1 MTTLIARAPF
11 ARGLALVATPTLAV
25 GLMASAAAA
34 GAAGYYVGQNTT
46 EGATVMSADG
56 STSHQLGSQ
65 LRAVA
70 GDGSV
75 HVLSAQVTPTRT
87 AAVVVDGES
96 GIGRIVTVDPKDAKI
111 GIYAGNG
118 SVVVHADSKYSLRD
132 IVTGASTRLSDV
144 PEPLTGDRAVT
155 AVTGT
160 VDGALVATEDVPPAG
175 GSGELSAHI
184 WKLTTSVTQQI
195 THVSG
200 HRAVAVAATGGSIDA
215 ILAAGDGALTHMTI
229 SGGVTT
235 QQPMNLTLTP
245 GISAVDLGYAHQGDV
260 YSPVLALTGADGTK
274 VYDMAGLLLNTYN
287 TGSEVFISADDLRN
301 PTSISNRLT
310 TVVALE
316 GVRNNHVVAHG
327 GKVTPTVT
335 AATGYALLPPS
346 VVPARL
352 TVKVGSNV
360 RVGTSGTT
368 ISLSRNTCFTGS
380 AAGTFFISPA
390 KPVTRCVDVKHRVQ
404 KVSFNRRNRATV
416 VATSA
421 ARLQVQVLKNN
432 RWDTVQ
438 RVAVTRGRAKLIA
451 PRGKV
456 RVVAVATPSNVSST
470 LLITRR

>member
-1 MTTLIARAPF
+1 MTSLIARAPF

-25 GLMASAAAA
+25 GLMTSAAAA

-75 HVLSAQVTPTRT
+75 HVLSAKVTPTRT

-118 SVVVHADSKYSLRD
+118 AVVVHADSKYSLRD
-132 IVTGASTRLSDV
+132 IVTGASTMLSGP
-144 PEPLTGDRAVT
+144 PEPVTGSSVVT

-160 VDGALVATEDVPPAG
+160 VGGALVATEEVSADG
-175 GSGELSAHI
+175 LSSTHI
-184 WKLTTSVTQQI
+184 WKLTTSAFDEIAQVGGQRT
-195 THVSG
+195 
-200 HRAVAVAATGGSIDA
+200 VAVAATGNRIDA
-215 ILAAGDGALTHMTI
+215 ILKATGDGALTHMTI
-229 SGGVTT
+229 GDGGTT
-235 QQPMNLTLTP
+235 EQPMNLALTP
-245 GISAVDLGYAHQGDV
+245 GVSAVDLGYAHQGDV

-274 VYDMAGLLLNTYN
+274 VYDMAGQLLHTYS
-287 TGSEVFISADDLRN
+287 TESRVFISADDLRN

-310 TVVALE
+310 TIVALE
-316 GVRNNHVVAHG
+316 GVRDNQVVAHG

-368 ISLSRNTCFTGS
+368 ISLTRNTCFTGS

-438 RVAVTRGRAKLIA
+438 RVAVTRGRAKFIA
-451 PRGKV
+451 RRGKV